1 MSRRTDYPCVEVR
14 RGFGQMLGRLR
25 GIRCGRPVHV
35 NRPGDVTQRLRVL
48 AGATALV
55 LSTHAAYANEAMA
68 KANGCTGCQD
78 VSKKKTAPA
87 FWVVAAEWKKGDVDT
102 AVGGRPRPGLRS

>member
-1 MSRRTDYPCVEVR
+1 
-14 RGFGQMLGRLR
+14 
-25 GIRCGRPVHV
+25 
-35 NRPGDVTQRLRVL
+35 
-48 AGATALV
+48 
-55 LSTHAAYANEAMA
+55 MA